1 MLEFRNVSKAYE
13 GHGHAVED
21 VSLTIREGELVVFI
35 GTSGSGKT
43 TCLRMIN
50 RMTEPTS
57 GQILLHGQDVAE
69 MDPVQLRRRIG
80 YVIQQVG
87 LMPHMTIR
95 ENAALV
101 PTLLGWDEARKG
113 EIVRRLMRQTDLD
126 EALLDRYPA
135 ELSGGQRQ
143 RVGVIR
149 ALAADPEIILMD
161 EPFGA
166 LDPITRDQLQALIK
180 RLHKELGKTIVFVT
194 HDMDEALTL
203 ADRIVI
209 MEAGRVVQFD
219 TPEAILQDPANELV
233 EGLLGEERL
242 NEARLARRTVDEI
255 MDRGFDALTADASLR
270 EALKIMRK
278 KRAETLFVTDG
289 DGAIQGVVDI
299 FALESVARRQ
309 AKRDKAGQEGPDLMG
324 AAVSTVMEP
333 ASYIAS
339 ETLIRDAVHWIVD
352 LGYRYLPVVDER
364 SRLIGIVTR
373 ASLVEDLYSDVWG
386 SPEDDVAPV
395 QTTED
400 MTGPGV
406 PGGGGER

>member
-1 MLEFRNVSKAYE
+1 MLEFKNVSKVYE

-21 VSLTIREGELVVFI
+21 VSLTFNEGEFIVFI

-43 TCLRMIN
+43 TCMRMIN

-57 GQILLHGQDVAE
+57 GQILLHGRDVME
-69 MDPVQLRRRIG
+69 MDAVQLRRSIG
-80 YVIQQVG
+80 YVIQQIG

-95 ENAALV
+95 ENVALV
-101 PTLLGWDEARKG
+101 PTLLKWDEARKDAT
-113 EIVRRLMRQTDLD
+113 VRRLMKQVNLD
-126 EALLDRYPA
+126 ESFLDRYPA

-166 LDPITRDQLQALIK
+166 LDPITRDSLQILIK

-209 MEAGRVVQFD
+209 MDRGRVVQFD
-219 TPEAILQDPANELV
+219 TPEAILQNPANEFV
-233 EGLLGEERL
+233 ENLLGEERL
-242 NEARLARRTVDEI
+242 NEARLARRTVDEV
-255 MDRGFDALTADASLR
+255 MDRDFDSLTADKTLH

-289 DGAIQGVVDI
+289 DNVIQGVVDI
-299 FALESVARRQ
+299 FSLESVSRKQ
-309 AKRDKAGQEGPDLMG
+309 AKQAKAGQDGPDLMG
-324 AAVSTVMEP
+324 AAVGTVMKP

-352 LGYRYLPVVDER
+352 LGYRYLPVVDNEN
-364 SRLIGIVTR
+364 RLIGIVTR
-373 ASLVEDLYSDVWG
+373 ASLVENIYNDVWG
-386 SPEDDVAPV
+386 ASDEDVADAV
-395 QTTED
+395 QTTDDPTEA
-400 MTGPGV
+400 
-406 PGGGGER
+406 GGGSDA

>member
-299 FALESVARRQ
+299 FALESVNRRQ
-309 AKRDKAGQEGPDLMG
+309 AKRAKAGQEGPDLMG

>member
-255 MDRGFDALTADASLR
+255 MDRGFDALTADAPLR

>member
-149 ALAADPEIILMD
+149 TLTADPEIILMD

-299 FALESVARRQ
+299 FALESVNRRQ
-309 AKRDKAGQEGPDLMG
+309 AKRAKAGQEGPDLMG